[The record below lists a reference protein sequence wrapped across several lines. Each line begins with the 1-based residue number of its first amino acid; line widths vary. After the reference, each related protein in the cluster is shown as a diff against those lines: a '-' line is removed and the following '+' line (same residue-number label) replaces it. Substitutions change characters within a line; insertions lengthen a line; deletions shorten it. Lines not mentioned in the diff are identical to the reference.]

1 LLTDTPVRWT
11 PTLDR
16 DAEQSLRSGKFGH
29 LMKKAL
35 QVTIGSAVLVAGLQS
50 QAHANKL
57 YDLIGSPPPSK
68 IVNTG
73 LPFVELGFSFSLP
86 SGATPPYSA
95 TFDKIG
101 FWVNNA
107 VNPSKRSAIISLY
120 DITTSGPGTGVPL
133 GVPLLNLSIGN
144 TESGAGGPSLC
155 TMEGQFCFATIAK
168 QTIDSGRTYL
178 LTSKYSGTDN
188 DNTYFARNLADP
200 SQVAF
205 LDNVA
210 YGDTWFSPNVN
221 FSPTSNHGA
230 FGPNL
235 GNVVVT
241 GGPIP
246 VPAPLPLLGASAAL
260 AYSRRIKARIKV
272 AES

>member
-1 LLTDTPVRWT
+1 
-11 PTLDR
+11 
-16 DAEQSLRSGKFGH
+16 
-29 LMKKAL
+29 MKKAL
-35 QVTIGSAVLVAGLQS
+35 QTTIGGAILVAGLQS

-57 YDLIGSPPPSK
+57 YDLIGSPQPPNV
-68 IVNTG
+68 VNTG
-73 LPFVELGFSFSLP
+73 PGFVELGFSFSLP

-120 DITTSGPGTGVPL
+120 DITTSGPGTGLPL
-133 GVPLLNLSIGN
+133 GAPLLNLSIGN
-144 TESGAGGPSLC
+144 AASGAGGPSLC
-155 TMEGQFCFATIAK
+155 TMEGQFCFTSIPQ
-168 QTIDSGRTYL
+168 QTLDSGRTYL

-188 DNTYFARNLADP
+188 DNTYFARNLAP
-200 SQVAF
+200 GSQVAF
-205 LDNVA
+205 RDNIA
-210 YGDTWFSPNVN
+210 YGDTWFFNNAN
-221 FSPTSNHGA
+221 FTPSANHGA

-235 GNVVVT
+235 GNVIVT
-241 GGPIP
+241 GGPTP

-272 AES
+272 SES